1 VIWVAGIN
9 KLVPD
14 LESGLRRL
22 REIALPRE
30 DLRMKSLGAPGS
42 SIGKLV
48 VYEREQPGRITLI
61 LVGESLGF

>member
-1 VIWVAGIN
+1 
-9 KLVPD
+9 
-14 LESGLRRL
+14 
-22 REIALPRE
+22 
-30 DLRMKSLGAPGS
+30 MKSLGAPGS